1 MNIAKKRLNKFR
13 DNVTYI
19 KSDICGD
26 WELKIKSTSNIIII
40 SSSAIH
46 HLLNEDKKKLYNRCY
61 HVLEDDSWFF
71 NIDEMKTVYNDA

>member
-1 MNIAKKRLNKFR
+1 MNIAKKRLNKYR

-26 WELKIKSTSNIIII
+26 WELKIKSTPNIII